1 MQQQNQVAVHLV
13 KRRLV
18 LSQNGSTQV
27 GQNVQ
32 KRAVRV
38 YKLGK
43 KAVNSN
49 PGKVVLNAIGAI
61 QPDLL
66 SLVQLNRVQGG
77 ITAIGRIAH
86 VAVAVDERKGELMPF

>member
-1 MQQQNQVAVHLV
+1 M
-13 KRRLV
+13 
-18 LSQNGSTQV
+18 
-27 GQNVQ
+27 
-32 KRAVRV
+32 
-38 YKLGK
+38 
-43 KAVNSN
+43 NSN

-86 VAVAVDERKGELMPF
+86 VAVAVDKRKGELMPF